1 MARRHGFFL
10 VDLTLAI
17 VMLPAAAF
25 AQIVEEGRRPRII
38 GVAISVGDRWTK

>member
-10 VDLTLAI
+10 FDLTLAI
-17 VMLPAAAF
+17 AVLPAAAF
-25 AQIVEEGRRPRII
+25 AQSVEEATRPRII